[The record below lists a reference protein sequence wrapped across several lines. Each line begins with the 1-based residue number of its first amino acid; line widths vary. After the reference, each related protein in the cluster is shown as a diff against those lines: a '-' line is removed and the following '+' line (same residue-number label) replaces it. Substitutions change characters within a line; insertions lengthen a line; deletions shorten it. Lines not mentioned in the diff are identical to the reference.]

1 MPLTLNTKVYAPYRQ
16 LPDSTIFAGPANTI
30 SSTDTVSMRRVFPVP
45 TKTDLGVAHP
55 AIKVV
60 KTLTLADG
68 VTKKNMIVDIYA
80 SVPVGAASAD
90 VLLVLDDAAD
100 LIDLQEVKDLFISL
114 DINAS

>member
-1 MPLTLNTKVYAPYRQ
+1 MPFTLNTRVYTPFRQ
-16 LPDSTIFAGPANTI
+16 LPDSTIFAGPGNTV

-55 AIKVV
+55 AVKVV

-68 VTKKNMIVDIYA
+68 VTKKNMIIDIYA

-90 VLLVLDDAAD
+90 VLLVLDDVAD
-100 LIDLQEVKDLFISL
+100 FIDLQEVKDLFVKL
-114 DINAS
+114 DINA